1 MEVKSLNSVS
11 NLYSQQSINSVQPTS
26 DTQGSLQTS
35 QIEKSTG
42 LEKSQIIEGMDPE
55 AELERTREDINE
67 AVEKL
72 NKTAGAFGRSL
83 QFQVHDE
90 TKRTMVSVVDTENDK
105 VIRQYPSE
113 EVLDMVAKVDDYLGL
128 IFDKKA

>member
-11 NLYSQQSINSVQPTS
+11 GLYQQQSPVSVQSAS
-26 DTQGSLQTS
+26 DTQGSAQTS
-35 QIEKSTG
+35 QAAKSAN
-42 LEKSQIIEGMDPE
+42 LEKTQVVEGMDPE
-55 AELERTREDINE
+55 AELEKTRKDIDE

-83 QFQVHDE
+83 QFQIHDA